1 MNPLLLFVRRLINRF
16 QCFGKRRYGYLD
28 RYFCHITEGKEPLFL
43 ILSPDFYEIKIASIP
58 VGTSDEA
65 LRYAPSYFET
75 TDRQIHYGAYRLEE
89 GRYLLSVCQLERVRS
104 HLETLNIEPSSIGRF
119 VFAQEAFRV
128 DLLPIALED
137 GSVLALSDGIVVK
150 LPSHYVSEPIK
161 SDLKHSLKN
170 LLPCLPSFTA
180 DMHKGGVPTKT
191 TLMMTS
197 ILSLVIVL
205 NFLIQGLFSYR
216 AGDKITQQQE
226 EMKMTN
232 HLPATQM
239 ELDTLAKTWENKENE
254 QIKLR
259 KIIAAFGTLS
269 LESNTTVPYQ
279 TPSVSTTSS
288 SNTIVL
294 VPGSDPSQRNLLLV
308 PGGDSNSTI
317 VANGSE
323 YLASLTYQNG
333 LISFEIL
340 TPSEDRA
347 QNIHNMASKVLKT
360 NAITVKNNLVEGSI
374 Q

>member
-1 MNPLLLFVRRLINRF
+1 MNPLLLFARRLINAF

-28 RYFCHITEGKEPLFL
+28 RSFCHITEGKEPLFL

-65 LRYAPSYFET
+65 LRYAPSYFDSV
-75 TDRQIHYGAYRLEE
+75 DRQVHYGAYRLDE
-89 GRYLLSVCQLERVRS
+89 GKYLLSVCQLELIGN
-104 HLETLNIEPSSIGRF
+104 HLESLGIEPSSIRHF
-119 VFAQEAFRV
+119 VFAQDAFRA
-128 DLLPIALED
+128 DLLPMSLEN
-137 GSVLALSDGIVVK
+137 GSVLALSDWVVVK
-150 LPSHYVSEPIK
+150 LPSHYLNESVK
-161 SDLKHSLKN
+161 SDLEKSLQN
-170 LLPCLPSFTA
+170 LLPCLTSFTV

-191 TLMMTS
+191 TLMFTS

-205 NFLIQGLFSYR
+205 NFFIQGLFSYR
-216 AGDKITQQQE
+216 EGDKITQQQE

-269 LESNTTVPYQ
+269 LESNTTVPQ
-279 TPSVSTTSS
+279 QIPSVSTTSS

-317 VANGSE
+317 VASAGE
-323 YLASLTYQNG
+323 YVTSLTYQNG
-333 LISFEIL
+333 LIAFEIL
-340 TPSEDRA
+340 TPSVDRA
-347 QNIHNMASKVLKT
+347 QNVRNMASKILKT
-360 NAITVKNNLVEGSI
+360 NAITVKDNLVQGSI

>member
-1 MNPLLLFVRRLINRF
+1 MNPLLLFARRLINTF

-28 RYFCHITEGKEPLFL
+28 RLFCHITEGKEPLFL

-75 TDRQIHYGAYRLEE
+75 TDRQVHYGAYRLEE

-104 HLETLNIEPSSIGRF
+104 HLETLSIEPSSIRRF
-119 VFAQEAFRV
+119 VFAQEAFGV
-128 DLLPIALED
+128 DLLPITLED
-137 GSVLALSDGIVVK
+137 GSVLALSDGVVVK

-161 SDLKHSLKN
+161 SDLKQALKN

-191 TLMMTS
+191 TLMITS

-216 AGDKITQQQE
+216 AGDKITQQQD

-269 LESNTTVPYQ
+269 LESNTTVPQ
-279 TPSVSTTSS
+279 QIPSVSTTSS

-317 VANGSE
+317 IASGGE
-323 YLASLTYQNG
+323 YVTSLTYQNG
-333 LISFEIL
+333 LIAFEIL
-340 TPSEDRA
+340 TLSEDRA
-347 QNIHNMASKVLKT
+347 QNVRNMASKILKT

>member
-1 MNPLLLFVRRLINRF
+1 MNSLFMLLRRLINTL

-28 RYFCHITEGKEPLFL
+28 RSFCHITEGKEPLFL

-75 TDRQIHYGAYRLEE
+75 TDRQVHYGAYRLDE
-89 GRYLLSVCQLERVRS
+89 GKYLLSVCQLERVRS
-104 HLETLNIEPSSIGRF
+104 HLESLNIEPSSIGHF
-119 VFAQEAFRV
+119 VFAQEAFGA
-128 DLLPIALED
+128 DLLPMVLKD
-137 GSVLALSDGIVVK
+137 GSVLALSDGVVVQ
-150 LPSHYVSEPIK
+150 LSSHYVSESIK
-161 SDLKHSLKN
+161 SDLEHALKN

-180 DMHKGGVPTKT
+180 DMHKGGAPTKT
-191 TLMMTS
+191 TLIMTS

-205 NFLIQGLFSYR
+205 NFLIQSLLSYR
-216 AGDKITQQQE
+216 EGDKIIQQQE
-226 EMKMTN
+226 EMKMAN

-239 ELDTLAKTWENKENE
+239 ELDALAKTWENKENE

-269 LESNTTVPYQ
+269 LETNTTVSQ
-279 TPSVSTTSS
+279 HIPSVSTTSS

-294 VPGSDPSQRNLLLV
+294 VPGSDPAQRNLLLV
-308 PGGDSNSTI
+308 PGGDSNVTI
-317 VANGSE
+317 AASGGE
-323 YLASLTYQNG
+323 YVTSLTYQNG

-347 QNIHNMASKVLKT
+347 QNVRNMASKILKT
-360 NAITVKNNLVEGSI
+360 NAITVKNNVVEGSI